1 MSQTPA
7 YLVSHT
13 HWDREWYRTFQAFRA
28 RLVDAVDRVLD
39 LLAADPGYVFVLDGQ
54 SVVLEDYV
62 AIRPSRRAEIEAGC
76 AAGRL
81 GIGPWYVQPDMLLP
95 SGEAHVRNL
104 LEGRRVAEQFGPVS
118 RVGYAPDSFGHPAQL
133 PQILAGFGL
142 DTFVYW
148 RGNGS
153 EIDNLPPRYGWIAP
167 DGTRVIANHL
177 RGSYSGAGSLPADME
192 VAITRLVELGEKQ
205 LADGADRVLLMNGND
220 HTLPDARTGEI
231 AEALAA
237 LTGWS
242 VRRVLLDEAVSEGD
256 DVLATYA
263 GDLLGG
269 RVANLLPGVW
279 STRTYLKLR
288 NRRCESL
295 LDGWAEP
302 WAALA
307 AALHLPDEQPALRI
321 AWRALLA
328 NQAHDSICGCSIDAV
343 HEQMQARYDEAG
355 ELAHE
360 TTTRV
365 LERIA
370 GLGSERVSPWTDTV
384 DLAVFNPSPF
394 PVTDVVRL
402 ALDGF
407 PPIVGNAAGFSV
419 PPLLALSLQG
429 DVGLTLDGAPAR
441 VVADHSARF
450 GLLPEHQLLATEFV
464 VEAVPAFGWKRV
476 PLAPGPR
483 TDDTVDDGREIE
495 ADDISVTV
503 ADDGTLHV
511 RMGDREWSGLC
522 GVEDVTDKGDTYDF
536 DPDPSG
542 ITGVPSLRAV
552 RRERHVGGIQR
563 LHVDLDITRGDLA
576 SALTLTARVAPG
588 VDRVD
593 VDVRLDNK
601 SPDHRLRLL
610 FPSAAGRG
618 TCRAATTFGVAERI
632 AGHVADAGWMH
643 IAPVTWPHQG
653 WLAAGGL
660 VVAAP
665 GLPEGEVLADGT
677 LAVTLLRATGWL
689 SGHGLSTRPEP
700 AGPGIATPGAQC
712 LGVMNAQLSL
722 FADGPK
728 TPALARSAEL
738 GLRAVLSDHDVLV
751 EDGVSLLALEPATLL
766 LSTFKPAENADGA
779 VVRVLNPS
787 DDATTAELTF
797 GLPISDVSAVRLDET
812 ATTDDVQRD
821 GNVVRLAVPP
831 HALRSVRV
839 HWS

>member
-1 MSQTPA
+1 MTTPA

-39 LLAADPGYVFVLDGQ
+39 LVAADPGYVFVLDGQ
-54 SVVLEDYV
+54 AVVLEDYV
-62 AIRPSRRAEIEAGC
+62 AVRPSRRAEIEAGC
-76 AAGRL
+76 ATGRL

-104 LEGRRVAEQFGPVS
+104 LEGRRVAAVFGPVS
-118 RVGYAPDSFGHPAQL
+118 KVGYAPDSFGHPAQL

-153 EIDNLPPRYGWIAP
+153 EIDHLPPRYGWVAP
-167 DGTRVIANHL
+167 DGTQVVAHHL
-177 RGSYSGAGSLPADME
+177 RGSYSGAGSLPADLD
-192 VAITRLVELGEKQ
+192 AATTRLVQLGEKQ

-220 HTLPDARTGEI
+220 HTLPDART
-231 AEALAA
+231 AALAEG
-237 LTGWS
+237 LSSRTGWS
-242 VRRVLLDEAVSEGD
+242 VRRVLLDEAVAGGE

-288 NRRCESL
+288 NRYCESRL
-295 LDGWAEP
+295 EGWAEP
-302 WAALA
+302 WAAFGS
-307 AALHLPDEQPALRI
+307 ALRLPDEQPALRI

-370 GLGSERVSPWTDTV
+370 GLGTERLSPWTDTV
-384 DLAVFNPSPF
+384 DVAVFNASPF
-394 PVTDVVRL
+394 PMTDVVRL
-402 ALDGF
+402 PLDGF

-429 DVGLTLDGAPAR
+429 DVGLTIDGAPAR
-441 VVADHSARF
+441 VVADHTARF

-464 VEAVPAFGWKRV
+464 VEDVPAFGWKRV
-476 PLAPGPR
+476 ALAPGPR
-483 TDDTVDDGREIE
+483 TDDTVDNGREIE
-495 ADDISVTV
+495 VDDTAVVV

-511 RMGDREWSGLC
+511 RIGDREWSGLFA
-522 GVEDVTDKGDTYDF
+522 VEDVTDKGDTYDF
-536 DPDPSG
+536 DPDPHG
-542 ITGVPSLRAV
+542 ETGVVALREV
-552 RRERHVGGIQR
+552 RRERHLGGIER
-563 LHVDLDITRGDLA
+563 LLVALEVTRGDVS
-576 SALTLTARVAPG
+576 SALSLRVRLATG
-588 VDRVD
+588 VPRVD
-593 VDVRLDNK
+593 VEVQLDNN

-610 FPSAAGRG
+610 FPTGAPQGS
-618 TCRAATTFGVAERI
+618 CRAATTFGVSERVS
-632 AGHVADAGWMH
+632 GHVADAGWMH

-677 LAVTLLRATGWL
+677 LAVTLLRSTGWL
-689 SGHGLSTRPEP
+689 SAHGLSTRPEP

-712 LGVMNAQLSL
+712 LGSFTAHIAL
-722 FADGPK
+722 FADSPQ
-728 TPALARSAEL
+728 TPARARAAEL
-738 GLRAVLSDHDVLV
+738 GLRAVLSDANPLV
-751 EDGVSLLALEPATLL
+751 ADGHSLLALEPSWLV
-766 LSTFKPAENADGA
+766 LSAFKPAEDADGA
-779 VVRVLNPS
+779 IVRVLNPS
-787 DDATTAELTF
+787 DDPAQAELRVGVAF
-797 GLPISDVSAVRLDET
+797 SDVSAVRLDET
-812 ATTDDVQRD
+812 PTPHPVARADDT
-821 GNVVRLAVPP
+821 VRFDVPP
-831 HALRSVRV
+831 HALRSIRVR
-839 HWS
+839 WS